1 MKKRSYRKSRWFGW
15 CPRNQESSNKQ
26 EKQTHHSHRR
36 TFKNKYDQSFFPLMT
51 SCISGKSCRNLF
63 DSYSSCLSPLAS
75 TCWVVKN
82 SNQKFTQLCSACWFS
97 FVVVVV
103 VVDNFYWY
111 FLIFFHLWFAN
122 HQNQIT
128 KKRKKIL

>member
-1 MKKRSYRKSRWFGW
+1 MKKKGVTEKVVGLVGV
-15 CPRNQESSNKQ
+15 QETKNRQTKKKQ

-75 TCWVVKN
+75 TC
-82 SNQKFTQLCSACWFS
+82 
-97 FVVVVV
+97 
-103 VVDNFYWY
+103 
-111 FLIFFHLWFAN
+111 
-122 HQNQIT
+122 
-128 KKRKKIL
+128 